1 MQKSKVFNAIDRPDV
16 WKKVLAGKRIG
27 LLTNPSGVDR
37 DLRLTSDILHENGML
52 TCLFSPEH
60 GVRGDM
66 QAGVRIE
73 NYIDPK
79 TGVPAYSLYGAS
91 KNVAPEVMDTIDAI
105 AFDIQDVGAR
115 FYTFIYSLS
124 YVMEDC
130 ARYGKEVII
139 FDRLNPLGGVKPEG
153 NILEPEFASFIG
165 RYPLAARFNMTVG
178 EFAKYIN
185 VTQNINCNLTVIPIE
200 GWSRDCLF
208 HETDLSW
215 VSPSPNLPTP
225 DSCFC
230 YIGTCI
236 TEGTNMSEGRGTN
249 HPFECIGAPWL
260 DSDEVVSY
268 MDSLGFE
275 GVKFRPYHFTPTFS
289 KHKGELCHGIQ
300 LHITDH
306 RAFTPFE
313 VGLYLVDH
321 IRKTYPEFRFKPPES
336 YGHIHMDD
344 VFGSDEFR
352 RDDFDV
358 AQYLAQQAEKLA
370 QHEENIKP
378 YYIYS

>member
-1 MQKSKVFNAIDRPDV
+1 MQKRKVFNAIDRPDV
-16 WKKVLAGKRIG
+16 WKKVLAGKRVG

-66 QAGVRIE
+66 QAGVKIE
-73 NYIDPK
+73 TYTDPK

-215 VSPSPNLPTP
+215 VAPSPNLPTP

-260 DSDEVVSY
+260 DSDEVVDY
-268 MDSLGFE
+268 MNSLGFE

-321 IRKTYPEFRFKPPES
+321 IRQTYPEFRFKQPES

-344 VFGSDEFR
+344 VFGSAEFR
-352 RDDFDV
+352 RDDFDIKEYLTKQ
-358 AQYLAQQAEKLA
+358 AQKRTAYEAE
-370 QHEENIKP
+370 IKK
-378 YYIYS
+378 YYIY

>member
-1 MQKSKVFNAIDRPDV
+1 MQKRKVFNAIDRPDV
-16 WKKVLAGKRIG
+16 WKKVLAGKRVG

-37 DLRLTSDILHENGML
+37 DLRLTSDILHESGML

-115 FYTFIYSLS
+115 FYTFMYSLS

-321 IRKTYPEFRFKPPES
+321 IRHTYPEFAFKQPES
-336 YGHIHMDD
+336 NGHIHMDD
-344 VFGSDEFR
+344 VFGSDELR
-352 RDDFDV
+352 RDDFNV
-358 AQYLAQQAEKLA
+358 EAYLSRQAKKRAVYEQKIKQYYL
-370 QHEENIKP
+370 
-378 YYIYS
+378 Y

>member
-1 MQKSKVFNAIDRPDV
+1 MQKRNVFNAIDRSDV
-16 WKKVLAGKRIG
+16 WKKILAGKRVG

-37 DLRLTSDILHENGML
+37 DLRLTSDILHESGML

-66 QAGVRIE
+66 QAGVKIE
-73 NYIDPK
+73 TYTDPK

-91 KNVAPEVMDTIDAI
+91 KNVVPEVMETVDAI

-115 FYTFIYSLS
+115 FYTFMYSLS

-139 FDRLNPLGGVKPEG
+139 FDRINPLGGVKPEG
-153 NILEPEFASFIG
+153 NVLEPEFASFIG

-185 VTQNINCNLTVIPIE
+185 DTQNIKCNLTVIPAD

-215 VSPSPNLPTP
+215 VAPSPNLPTP

-268 MDSLGFE
+268 MNSLGFE

-289 KHKGELCHGIQ
+289 KHKGALCHGIQ

-306 RAFTPFE
+306 RAFTPFD

-321 IRKTYPEFRFKPPES
+321 IRQTYPDFQFKQPES
-336 YGHIHMDD
+336 NGHIHMDD
-344 VFGSDEFR
+344 VFGSSEFR
-352 RDDFDV
+352 RDDFDIKE
-358 AQYLAQQAEKLA
+358 YLNRQAKKLA
-370 QHEENIKP
+370 EYEQSIKP
-378 YYIYS
+378 YYIY

>member
-1 MQKSKVFNAIDRPDV
+1 MQKRNVFNAIDRSDV
-16 WKKVLAGKRIG
+16 WKKILAGKRVG

-37 DLRLTSDILHENGML
+37 DLRLTSDILHESGML

-66 QAGVRIE
+66 QAGVKIE
-73 NYIDPK
+73 TYTDPK

-91 KNVAPEVMDTIDAI
+91 KNVVPEVMETVDAI

-115 FYTFIYSLS
+115 FYTFMYSLS

-139 FDRLNPLGGVKPEG
+139 FDRINPLGGVKPEG
-153 NILEPEFASFIG
+153 NVLEPEFASFIG

-185 VTQNINCNLTVIPIE
+185 DTQNIKCNLTVIPAD

-215 VSPSPNLPTP
+215 VAPSPNLPTP

-268 MDSLGFE
+268 MNSLGFE

-289 KHKGELCHGIQ
+289 KHKGALCHGIQ

-321 IRKTYPEFRFKPPES
+321 IRQTYPDFQFKQPES
-336 YGHIHMDD
+336 NGHIHMDD
-344 VFGSDEFR
+344 VFGSSEFR
-352 RDDFDV
+352 RDDFDIKE
-358 AQYLAQQAEKLA
+358 YLNRQAKKLA
-370 QHEENIKP
+370 EYEQSIKP
-378 YYIYS
+378 YYIY

>member
-1 MQKSKVFNAIDRPDV
+1 MQKRNVFNAIDRSDV
-16 WKKVLAGKRIG
+16 WKKILAGKRVG

-37 DLRLTSDILHENGML
+37 DLRLTSDILHESGML

-66 QAGVRIE
+66 QAGVKIE
-73 NYIDPK
+73 TYTDPK

-91 KNVAPEVMDTIDAI
+91 KNVVPEVMETVDAI

-115 FYTFIYSLS
+115 FYTFMYSLS

-139 FDRLNPLGGVKPEG
+139 FDRINPLGGVKPEG
-153 NILEPEFASFIG
+153 NVLEPEFASFIG

-185 VTQNINCNLTVIPIE
+185 DTQNIKCNLTVLPAD

-215 VSPSPNLPTP
+215 VAPSPNLPTP

-268 MDSLGFE
+268 MNSLGFE

-289 KHKGELCHGIQ
+289 KHKGALCHGIQ

-321 IRKTYPEFRFKPPES
+321 IRQTYPDFQFKQPES
-336 YGHIHMDD
+336 NGHIHMDD
-344 VFGSDEFR
+344 VFGSSEFR
-352 RDDFDV
+352 RDDFDIKE
-358 AQYLAQQAEKLA
+358 YLNRQAKKLA
-370 QHEENIKP
+370 EYEQSIKP
-378 YYIYS
+378 YYIY